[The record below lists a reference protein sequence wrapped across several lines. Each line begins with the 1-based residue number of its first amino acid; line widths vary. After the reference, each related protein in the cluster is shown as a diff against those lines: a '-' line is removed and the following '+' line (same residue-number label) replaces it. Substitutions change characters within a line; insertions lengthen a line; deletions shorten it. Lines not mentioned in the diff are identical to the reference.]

1 MGAGADPSPS
11 PGVAVAA
18 AAACDPARSPLRPSP
33 PTPGVVVVVL
43 GTLPS
48 GGVARTPPQ
57 TPMDARGDDPAGRL
71 AALTASLSLL
81 RHRRTGAAAARKD
94 TPACT
99 RIARV
104 MHQEDEVTRTN
115 RRSDYI
121 HSYPTRV
128 ARRTTGGMGR
138 IRDYFVEQGLGPK
151 DIPVAF
157 VFHEV
162 ISVAFAASTWVAC
175 YGIQPSVTVC
185 APLAK
190 LPIAAKAAG
199 AFEKALA
206 FSDAKVGKMT
216 WLSKVP
222 IVKNAAPRRLT
233 VSLAESLMF
242 RGAIKPITFGG
253 KLYLSYRFV
262 QWTKTLGKE
271 EEATVDVK
279 GGKKA
284 KKRTACL
291 SLALPMPGESRI
303 SVA

>member
-1 MGAGADPSPS
+1 
-11 PGVAVAA
+11 
-18 AAACDPARSPLRPSP
+18 
-33 PTPGVVVVVL
+33 
-43 GTLPS
+43 
-48 GGVARTPPQ
+48 
-57 TPMDARGDDPAGRL
+57 
-71 AALTASLSLL
+71 
-81 RHRRTGAAAARKD
+81 
-94 TPACT
+94 
-99 RIARV
+99 
-104 MHQEDEVTRTN
+104 
-115 RRSDYI
+115 
-121 HSYPTRV
+121 
-128 ARRTTGGMGR
+128 MGR
-138 IRDYFVEQGLGPK
+138 IKDYFIEQGLGPK

-175 YGIQPSVTVC
+175 YGIQPSATIC
-185 APLAK
+185 RPLAK

-216 WLSKVP
+216 WLKKVP

-253 KLYLSYRFV
+253 KLYLSYKFV

-271 EEATVDVK
+271 KEAEVDIK

-291 SLALPMPGESRI
+291 SLALPMPGESRV
-303 SVA
+303 SSA